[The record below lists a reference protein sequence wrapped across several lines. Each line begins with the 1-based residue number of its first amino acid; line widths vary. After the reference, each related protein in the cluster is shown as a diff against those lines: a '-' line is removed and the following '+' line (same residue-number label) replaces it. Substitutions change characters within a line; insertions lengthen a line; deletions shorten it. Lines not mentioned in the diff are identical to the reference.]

1 MSSAVSESEASVPA
15 PLKSKG
21 ATRPL
26 RPSAIW
32 LVIPGVAF
40 LAVAFV
46 LPLVLLLSQSVYD
59 DGFTLRYFER
69 IFTTPGYLVVIWISL
84 KIAVLSTVVT
94 ILLAYPISCYLMRV
108 GPTTRSVMMA
118 LIIIPFWTNILVRC
132 YAWMLILQRRGLV
145 NTFLSDQLGVIG
157 RPIDMVYNLS
167 GVLIGMTH
175 YLLPPAILILYSIN
189 HNIDLRLVGAAR
201 SLGASSSRAF
211 RHVFLPLSMPGVR
224 AATLLVMIL
233 SLGFF
238 VIPTLLGGLS
248 ETTLAT
254 LINVQFS
261 ETVNW
266 HFGAAVATILLVMTL
281 IGIGIYYQAL
291 SKTTGSRRQ

>member
-1 MSSAVSESEASVPA
+1 MRSTAADSRAFA
-15 PLKSKG
+15 PTPFKR
-21 ATRPL
+21 ATRSL

-40 LAVAFV
+40 LTVAFV
-46 LPLVLLLSQSVYD
+46 LPLVILLSQSVYD
-59 DGFTLRYFER
+59 DGFTLRHFER
-69 IFTTPGYLVVIWISL
+69 IVTTSSYLAVIWTSI
-84 KIAVLSTVVT
+84 KIAVLSTAFT

-108 GPTTRSVMMA
+108 GPTMRSVMMA

-132 YAWMLILQRRGLV
+132 YAWMVILQKRGLANRV
-145 NTFLSDQLGVIG
+145 LTDLLGVVD
-157 RPIDMVYNLS
+157 RPIDMVYNLP

-201 SLGASSSRAF
+201 SLGASSPRAF

-238 VIPTLLGGLS
+238 VTPALLGGLN
-248 ETTLAT
+248 ENTLAM

-266 HFGAAVATILLVMTL
+266 NFGAALAAILLVMTL
-281 IGIGIYYQAL
+281 VGIGVYYQAL
-291 SKTTGSRRQ
+291 AKTTGPKQQ

>member
-1 MSSAVSESEASVPA
+1 MSSMIADNGTFPPTPVEPER
-15 PLKSKG
+15 
-21 ATRPL
+21 TRRPL
-26 RPSAIW
+26 RPTAIW

-40 LAVAFV
+40 LTVAFV
-46 LPLVLLLSQSVYD
+46 MPLVVLLSQSVYD
-59 DGFTLRYFER
+59 DGFTLRHFQR
-69 IFTTPGYLVVIWISL
+69 ILTTQSYLAVIWTSL
-84 KIAVLSTVVT
+84 KIAVLSTAFT
-94 ILLAYPISCYLMRV
+94 IVLAYPVSCYLMRV
-108 GPTTRSVMMA
+108 GPTTRSIMMA

-132 YAWMLILQRRGLV
+132 YAWIVILQKQGLANRV
-145 NTFLSDQLGVIG
+145 MTDLLGVIDQ
-157 RPIDMVYNLS
+157 PLDMVYNLP

-201 SLGASSSRAF
+201 SLGANSPRAF

-238 VIPTLLGGLS
+238 VTPALLGGLG
-248 ETTLAT
+248 ENTLAM
-254 LINVQFS
+254 LINVQFN

-266 HFGAAVATILLVMTL
+266 NFGAALATILLVMTL
-281 IGIGIYYQAL
+281 IGIGVYYQAM
-291 SKTTGSRRQ
+291 SKINGSRQQ

>member
-1 MSSAVSESEASVPA
+1 MKLTVTQNGALASHD
-15 PLKSKG
+15 LKPKRANRS
-21 ATRPL
+21 L

-40 LAVAFV
+40 LATAFV
-46 LPLVLLLSQSVYD
+46 LPLVILLSQSVYD
-59 DGFTLRYFER
+59 EGFTLRYFEM
-69 IFTTPGYLVVIWISL
+69 IFTTPSYLTVIWITL
-84 KIAVLSTVVT
+84 KTAVLASAATM
-94 ILLAYPISCYLMRV
+94 LLAYPVSCYLMV
-108 GPTTRSVMMA
+108 AKPATRSIMMA

-132 YAWMLILQRRGLV
+132 YAWMAILQRRGLV
-145 NTFLSDQLGVIG
+145 NTFLTDQVGVID

-201 SLGASSSRAF
+201 SLGANSSRAF

-238 VIPTLLGGLS
+238 VIPALLGGLS
-248 ETTLAT
+248 DTTLAT
-254 LINVQFS
+254 LINVQFTES
-261 ETVNW
+261 VDW
-266 HFGAAVATILLVMTL
+266 HFGAALSMVLLVMTL
-281 IGIGIYYQAL
+281 IGIGVYYQAL
-291 SKTTGSRRQ
+291 SKTTGGKQP

>member
-1 MSSAVSESEASVPA
+1 MSPAVSEASAPA
-15 PLKSKG
+15 PFKSRR

-32 LVIPGVAF
+32 LVIPGVLF

-69 IFTTPGYLVVIWISL
+69 IFTTPSYLLVILTSL
-84 KIAVLSTVVT
+84 KIAVLSTAVT

-145 NTFLSDQLGVIG
+145 NTFLTDQLGVSDH
-157 RPIDMVYNLS
+157 PINMVYNLT

-189 HNIDLRLVGAAR
+189 HNIDLRLVGAAK
-201 SLGASSSRAF
+201 SLGANPSRAF
-211 RHVFLPLSMPGVR
+211 MHVFLPLSMPGVR
-224 AATLLVMIL
+224 AATMLVMIL

-238 VIPTLLGGLS
+238 VIPALLGGLS
-248 ETTLAT
+248 DMTLAT

-266 HFGAAVATILLVMTL
+266 HFGAAVATVLLVMTL
-281 IGIGIYYQAL
+281 IGIGIYYQAMA
-291 SKTTGSRRQ
+291 KATGSRLQ

>member
-1 MSSAVSESEASVPA
+1 MSSTVADSACPPK
-15 PLKSKG
+15 PLQSRR
-21 ATRPL
+21 ARRQV

-40 LAVAFV
+40 LTVAFL

-59 DGFTLRYFER
+59 NGFTLRHFER
-69 IFTTPGYLVVIWISL
+69 ILTTQSYLAVIWTSI
-84 KIAVLSTVVT
+84 KIAVLSTAIT
-94 ILLAYPISCYLMRV
+94 ITLAYPISCYLIRV

-118 LIIIPFWTNILVRC
+118 LIVIPFWTNILVRC
-132 YAWMLILQRRGLV
+132 YPWIVILQKRGLA
-145 NTFLSDQLGVIG
+145 NTFLTNQLGVITQ
-157 RPIDMVYNLS
+157 PIDMVYNLA

-201 SLGASSSRAF
+201 SLGANSSRAF
-211 RHVFLPLSMPGVR
+211 RHVYLPLSMPGVR
-224 AATLLVMIL
+224 AAALLVMIL

-238 VIPTLLGGLS
+238 VTPALLGGLS
-248 ETTLAT
+248 ENTLAT

-266 HFGAAVATILLVMTL
+266 HFGAALATILLVITL
-281 IGIGIYYQAL
+281 IGIGVYYQAL
-291 SKTTGSRRQ
+291 SKTTGTRQP